1 MKRILV
7 VLLAVMLV
15 SSLGCG
21 KKQTEDDKNLQTE
34 AKRVGGGSLVDPVD
48 QQVVDVVSSS
58 YSFIYKEMEYNFNS
72 RENMEAFMKDPEK
85 YLKKD

>member
-15 SSLGCG
+15 SSVGCG
-21 KKQTEDDKNLQTE
+21 NKQDEGDKNLQTTS
-34 AKRVGGGSLVDPVD
+34 KRVGGGSLVDPVD
-48 QQVVDVVSSS
+48 QKLVDVVSSS
-58 YSFIYKEMEYNFNS
+58 YSYIYKEMEYNFNS
-72 RENMEAFMKDPEK
+72 RENMEAFMKDPDK

>member
-15 SSLGCG
+15 SSLGCSNNQSENDETIAADA
-21 KKQTEDDKNLQTE
+21 KKIE
-34 AKRVGGGSLVDPVD
+34 GGSLVDPVD
-48 QQVVDVVSSS
+48 QKLVDVVSSNYS
-58 YSFIYKEMEYNFNS
+58 YIYKEMEYNFNS
-72 RENMEAFMKDPEK
+72 KENMEAFMKDPES

>member
-21 KKQTEDDKNLQTE
+21 NNQSEGDKNLQTDT
-34 AKRVGGGSLVDPVD
+34 KKVGGGSLVDPVD
-48 QQVVDVVSSS
+48 NQIVDVVSSK
-58 YSFIYKEMEYNFNS
+58 YSFIYKEIEYNFNS
-72 RENMEAFMKDPEK
+72 KDNMEAFMKDPGK
-85 YLKKD
+85 YIKKD

>member
-15 SSLGCG
+15 SSLGCSNNQSEG
-21 KKQTEDDKNLQTE
+21 DKNLQTE
-34 AKRVGGGSLVDPVD
+34 TKVGGGSLVDPVD
-48 QQVVDVVSSS
+48 QKLVDVVSSS
-58 YSFIYKEMEYNFNS
+58 YSYIYKEMEYNFNS
-72 RENMEAFMKDPEK
+72 KENMEAFMKDPER